1 MTLGNL
7 IQLER
12 KEMRL
17 SQEELAYKL
26 QRSQDW
32 LSLVERNKQQPLQ
45 EDLENLARELRS
57 ELIQDIANG
66 RAFKEF
72 KRRL

>member
-1 MTLGNL
+1 MNLGTL
-7 IQLER
+7 IQMER

-17 SQEELAYKL
+17 SQEELAIKI

-32 LSLVERNKQQPLQ
+32 VSLIERNKQEPLQ

-57 ELIQDIANG
+57 KILQDIADG

-72 KRRL
+72 RRKL